1 MLAQS
6 VRSFNLRRTESLPN
20 SHVLFLRVRTPPCAR
35 PGGGDETGQPRPA
48 FWADDFITGQTI
60 NVDGGVMRRQVK
72 FVLCGFRRVFSQRRI
87 ALPHL
92 TGSGQEKLGEQFPHF
107 AASSTIWISSGVRP

>member
-6 VRSFNLRRTESLPN
+6 VRTFNLRRTESLPN

-60 NVDGGVMRRQVK
+60 NVDGGK
-72 FVLCGFRRVFSQRRI
+72 EEKEK
-87 ALPHL
+87 
-92 TGSGQEKLGEQFPHF
+92 GSSLLLAQLGKKNINTKVRLGRANPGD
-107 AASSTIWISSGVRP
+107 GVGSKM